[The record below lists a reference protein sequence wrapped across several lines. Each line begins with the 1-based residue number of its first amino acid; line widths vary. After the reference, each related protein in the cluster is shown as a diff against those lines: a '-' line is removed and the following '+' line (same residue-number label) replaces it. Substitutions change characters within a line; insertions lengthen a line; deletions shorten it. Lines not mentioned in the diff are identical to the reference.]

1 MNKVNNFIF
10 YLVILIFPL
19 SILLTLLSVLYLPL
33 YGDDCNFLYQARNYE
48 NPILHSKFLYINW
61 TGRFTQLILIPLV
74 YKYSI
79 LILLIKLLTIFLF
92 ISIIFIII
100 KIFNFDNNNLNND
113 KKNYFLNFTILYSLI
128 WFSIPSVSE
137 NFFWLAGSISYLFP
151 VFFFILSIYL
161 FKELYLNQNF
171 NFISK
176 KRSKLY
182 YTAWI
187 FTNFVNGSAL
197 EQIAFSYFFFL
208 LVIILINIIYYTNK
222 LPKSFFICLLPF
234 FLGILFSLTA
244 PGNYERV
251 VLMNYL
257 SFFDKLILFIPFIIT
272 AFFELG
278 LENNGKF
285 LWFSIIILFLVYF
298 NNNKLKFTKENLL
311 WIIASLAAILIMFNL
326 SIFITL
332 RLTFIPVLL
341 LLMFF
346 IHIVENNNNYNG
358 KNYFQKK
365 LLVSFVLVCLLINE
379 SFTGF
384 ITNYNINIEEKNRTL
399 LVEEAIKKN
408 NKLVKLPFIE
418 TIPHRYTYIDKA
430 SKNLYCLN
438 KKYQNIILIENFKDS
453 LPFTKNPLK
462 KIKTFVAK

>member
-1 MNKVNNFIF
+1 
-10 YLVILIFPL
+10 
-19 SILLTLLSVLYLPL
+19 
-33 YGDDCNFLYQARNYE
+33 
-48 NPILHSKFLYINW
+48 
-61 TGRFTQLILIPLV
+61 
-74 YKYSI
+74 
-79 LILLIKLLTIFLF
+79 
-92 ISIIFIII
+92 
-100 KIFNFDNNNLNND
+100 
-113 KKNYFLNFTILYSLI
+113 
-128 WFSIPSVSE
+128 
-137 NFFWLAGSISYLFP
+137 
-151 VFFFILSIYL
+151 
-161 FKELYLNQNF
+161 
-171 NFISK
+171 
-176 KRSKLY
+176 
-182 YTAWI
+182 
-187 FTNFVNGSAL
+187 
-197 EQIAFSYFFFL
+197 
-208 LVIILINIIYYTNK
+208 
-222 LPKSFFICLLPF
+222 
-234 FLGILFSLTA
+234 
-244 PGNYERV
+244 
-251 VLMNYL
+251 
-257 SFFDKLILFIPFIIT
+257 
-272 AFFELG
+272 
-278 LENNGKF
+278 
-285 LWFSIIILFLVYF
+285 
-298 NNNKLKFTKENLL
+298 
-311 WIIASLAAILIMFNL
+311 MFNL